1 MTNDALTSSA
11 QHLACALLAQTL
23 LAHEL
28 AHELAQGRDTTPE
41 LIALCL
47 LRAAEGQKLA
57 AKQASLAQQGTS
69 N

>member
-1 MTNDALTSSA
+1 MTNAALTSSA

-23 LAHEL
+23 L